1 MLQAVTARAS
11 GGRGQRIIKAGI
23 DLKDLVQSCDR
34 EDLQDAVARTHQRQ
48 RAVLDPDQL
57 ETPDQDAQTG
67 RVHEGDVLEV
77 DHKTVATLGDVLIEM
92 LAEHRSRV
100 DINLAADVNNGHL
113 TASLAGDRQIHALLL
128 IVRGRN
134 RPLRTTLVR
143 GERGRHTVWAMPSDP
158 PPATRPAFDPRDV
171 LSRLAGG
178 RRSERLV
185 HVHEVPAREERLA
198 QWPDWVAPELF
209 SAFSTSGIA
218 HLWSHQREA
227 ADLAHGGSHVV
238 ISTGTASGKSLGYLV
253 PVLSDVLDGAAASSG
268 RGATALYL
276 SPTKALAADQMARLT
291 ALAIPGLR
299 AATYDGDTPPDERRW
314 IRDHCQYVLT
324 NPDLV
329 HHSLL
334 PGHERWAPFMRS
346 LRYVVI
352 DECHVYRG
360 VFGSHLAVLVRR
372 LRRVA
377 ARYGASP
384 TFILA
389 SATVADPAVQATALI
404 GMPVRAVVV
413 DGSPRESM
421 TFGLWEPALTAS
433 GGGGAVDRLDPPH
446 RRSAVAETADLLADL
461 VVDGVQTVAFA
472 RSRAGVEAVA
482 ASARRSLS
490 EVDIGLGSAVAAYRG
505 GYLPEERRELEQRLR
520 SGALRGLAA
529 TNALE
534 LGIDVSGL
542 DAVLLAGWPG
552 TLSSLWQQAGRAGRT
567 GSRSLAILVAG
578 DDPLDTYLV
587 HHPEALFDRPV
598 EAAVLDPHNPY
609 VLGPHLAAAAAELPL
624 TESDALV
631 FGPTMLG
638 LLEGLVAH
646 GMLRRRPGGW
656 FWTRPE
662 RASEHISLRGTGETV
677 RIVERSTGRV
687 LGTVE
692 GPAAHSSVHTGAVYV
707 HQGQPYVVTNYDVEE
722 GHAIVVAG
730 DPGWSTQAR
739 SVSAFDIGQIEESQA
754 WGPVEMCFGS
764 VDVRSR
770 VTSFLRRLPGGE
782 VLGEHPLDL
791 PERTLHTKAVW
802 WTMTEAMLDAAG
814 VGVSEIPGAAHAA
827 EHAAIAMLPL
837 VATSDRW
844 DIGGVSTA
852 LHPDT
857 NRPTIL
863 VYDGHPGGAG
873 FAERGFSAATI
884 WLAATRDAIL
894 ACECATG
901 CPSCVQSP
909 KCGNGNEPLDK
920 AGAVALLTAVL
931 AGSPN
936 GA

>member
-1 MLQAVTARAS
+1 MSSEPAR
-11 GGRGQRIIKAGI
+11 R
-23 DLKDLVQSCDR
+23 
-34 EDLQDAVARTHQRQ
+34 
-48 RAVLDPDQL
+48 
-57 ETPDQDAQTG
+57 
-67 RVHEGDVLEV
+67 
-77 DHKTVATLGDVLIEM
+77 
-92 LAEHRSRV
+92 
-100 DINLAADVNNGHL
+100 
-113 TASLAGDRQIHALLL
+113 
-128 IVRGRN
+128 
-134 RPLRTTLVR
+134 
-143 GERGRHTVWAMPSDP
+143 
-158 PPATRPAFDPRDV
+158 AFDPAEV
-171 LSRLAGG
+171 LARLASG
-178 RRSERLV
+178 RRRDRLV
-185 HVHEVPAREERLA
+185 HVHEVPARREQVA
-198 QWPDWVAPELF
+198 PWPDWVAPAVYA
-209 SAFSTSGIA
+209 AFSTSGIT
-218 HLWSHQREA
+218 HLWLHQREA
-227 ADLAHGGSHVV
+227 ADCAHDGSHVV
-238 ISTGTASGKSLGYLV
+238 ISTGTASGKSLGYLL
-253 PVLSDVLDGAAASSG
+253 PVLSDVVDGAAAPSG

-291 ALAIPGLR
+291 ALAVPGLR

-324 NPDLV
+324 NPDLI

-334 PGHERWAPFMRS
+334 PSHERWAPFLRS

-352 DECHVYRG
+352 DECHVYKG
-360 VFGSHLAVLVRR
+360 VFGSHLAALMRR

-377 ARYGASP
+377 ARYDASP

-389 SATVADPAVQATALI
+389 SATVADPATQAAALI
-404 GMPVRAVVV
+404 GMPVRPVVL

-421 TFGLWEPALTAS
+421 TFGLWEPALVSS
-433 GGGGAVDRLDPPH
+433 GSGSGNGEHDAPH

-461 VVDGVQTVAFA
+461 VADGVQTVAFA

-490 EVDIGLGSAVAAYRG
+490 KAGPAPGTAVAAYRG
-505 GYLPEERRELEQRLR
+505 GYLPEERRELERRLR
-520 SGALRGLAA
+520 SGDLLGLAA

-552 TLSSLWQQAGRAGRT
+552 TQASLWQQAGRAGRN
-567 GSRSLAILVAG
+567 GSRSLAVLVAG

-598 EAAVLDPHNPY
+598 EAAVLDPQNPY
-609 VLGPHLAAAAAELPL
+609 VLAPHLAAAAAELPL
-624 TESDALV
+624 TAADAQV

-638 LLEGLVAH
+638 LVEVLVAR
-646 GMLRRRPGGW
+646 GLLRRRPGGW

-662 RASEHISLRGTGETV
+662 RATDHVSLRGTGETV

-687 LGTVE
+687 LGTVD

-707 HQGQPYVVTNYDVEE
+707 HQGQAYVVDHFDVVD

-730 DPGWSTQAR
+730 DPGWSTWAR
-739 SVSAFDIGQIEESQA
+739 SVSGFDIGRVEQSQA
-754 WGPVEMCFGS
+754 WGPVELCFGS

-782 VLGEHPLDL
+782 ILGEHPLDL
-791 PERTLHTKAVW
+791 PERSLHTKAVW
-802 WTMTEAMLDAAG
+802 WTMTEEMLGAAG
-814 VGVSEIPGAAHAA
+814 VAESDIPGAAHAA
-827 EHAAIAMLPL
+827 EHAAIGMLPL

-857 NRPTIL
+857 GLPTIL

-873 FAERGFSAATI
+873 FAERGFHAARI
-884 WLAATRDAIL
+884 WLTATRDAIL
-894 ACECATG
+894 ACGCTTG

-931 AGSPN
+931 AGSTGPTERAGGPVN
-936 GA
+936 G

>member
-1 MLQAVTARAS
+1 
-11 GGRGQRIIKAGI
+11 
-23 DLKDLVQSCDR
+23 
-34 EDLQDAVARTHQRQ
+34 
-48 RAVLDPDQL
+48 
-57 ETPDQDAQTG
+57 
-67 RVHEGDVLEV
+67 
-77 DHKTVATLGDVLIEM
+77 
-92 LAEHRSRV
+92 
-100 DINLAADVNNGHL
+100 
-113 TASLAGDRQIHALLL
+113 
-128 IVRGRN
+128 
-134 RPLRTTLVR
+134 
-143 GERGRHTVWAMPSDP
+143 
-158 PPATRPAFDPRDV
+158 
-171 LSRLAGG
+171 
-178 RRSERLV
+178 
-185 HVHEVPAREERLA
+185 
-198 QWPDWVAPELF
+198 
-209 SAFSTSGIA
+209 
-218 HLWSHQREA
+218 
-227 ADLAHGGSHVV
+227 
-238 ISTGTASGKSLGYLV
+238 
-253 PVLSDVLDGAAASSG
+253 
-268 RGATALYL
+268 
-276 SPTKALAADQMARLT
+276 
-291 ALAIPGLR
+291 
-299 AATYDGDTPPDERRW
+299 
-314 IRDHCQYVLT
+314 
-324 NPDLV
+324 
-329 HHSLL
+329 
-334 PGHERWAPFMRS
+334 
-346 LRYVVI
+346 
-352 DECHVYRG
+352 
-360 VFGSHLAVLVRR
+360 
-372 LRRVA
+372 
-377 ARYGASP
+377 
-384 TFILA
+384 
-389 SATVADPAVQATALI
+389 
-404 GMPVRAVVV
+404 
-413 DGSPRESM
+413 
-421 TFGLWEPALTAS
+421 
-433 GGGGAVDRLDPPH
+433 
-446 RRSAVAETADLLADL
+446 

-490 EVDIGLGSAVAAYRG
+490 EVDPGMGSAVAAYRG

-567 GSRSLAILVAG
+567 GSRSLAVLVAG

-587 HHPEALFDRPV
+587 HHPEALFERPV
-598 EAAVLDPHNPY
+598 EAAVLDPQNPY

-624 TESDALV
+624 TSADANV
-631 FGPTMLG
+631 FGPTMVG
-638 LLEGLVAH
+638 LLEGLVAQ
-646 GMLRRRPGGW
+646 GILRRRPSGW

-662 RASEHISLRGTGETV
+662 RATDHVSLRGTGETV

-707 HQGQPYVVTNYDVEE
+707 HQGQPYVVAHYDVED

-739 SVSAFDIGQIEESQA
+739 SVSAFDIGRVEQSQA
-754 WGPVEMCFGS
+754 WGQVEMCFGS

-802 WTMTEAMLDAAG
+802 WTMTEEMLDAAG
-814 VGVSEIPGAAHAA
+814 VPEPEIPGAAHAA

-884 WLAATRDAIL
+884 WLTATRDAIL

-909 KCGNGNEPLDK
+909 KCGNGNEPLHK

-931 AGSPN
+931 AGSPRRAQDGRGRAKAGETPTMGTIADGDDKVIN
-936 GA
+936 G

>member
-1 MLQAVTARAS
+1 M
-11 GGRGQRIIKAGI
+11 
-23 DLKDLVQSCDR
+23 
-34 EDLQDAVARTHQRQ
+34 
-48 RAVLDPDQL
+48 
-57 ETPDQDAQTG
+57 
-67 RVHEGDVLEV
+67 
-77 DHKTVATLGDVLIEM
+77 
-92 LAEHRSRV
+92 
-100 DINLAADVNNGHL
+100 
-113 TASLAGDRQIHALLL
+113 
-128 IVRGRN
+128 
-134 RPLRTTLVR
+134 
-143 GERGRHTVWAMPSDP
+143 
-158 PPATRPAFDPRDV
+158 
-171 LSRLAGG
+171 
-178 RRSERLV
+178 
-185 HVHEVPAREERLA
+185 HVHEVAARQEQVAL
-198 QWPDWVAPELF
+198 WPDWVAPAVY
-209 SAFSTSGIA
+209 SAFSTAGITQ
-218 HLWSHQREA
+218 LWSHQREA
-227 ADLAHGGSHVV
+227 ADLAHDGSHLV
-238 ISTGTASGKSLGYLV
+238 ISTGTASGKSLGFLL
-253 PVLSDVLDGAAASSG
+253 PVLSDLVDGAAAPSG

-276 SPTKALAADQMARLT
+276 SPTKALAADQMARLS

-299 AATYDGDTPPDERRW
+299 AATYDGDTPSDERRW
-314 IRDHCQYVLT
+314 IRDHSQYVLT

-334 PGHERWAPFMRS
+334 PGHGRWAPFLRS
-346 LRYVVI
+346 LNYVVI

-360 VFGSHLAVLVRR
+360 VFGSHLAVLLRR

-377 ARYGASP
+377 AHYGATP

-389 SATVADPAVQATALI
+389 SATVADPEAQASALI
-404 GMPVRAVVV
+404 GMPVRPVTL

-421 TFGLWEPALTAS
+421 TFGLWEPGLVLGSGGSGGRKGDS
-433 GGGGAVDRLDPPH
+433 GGGGDEGGGDELFAPH

-472 RSRAGVEAVA
+472 RSRAGVETVA

-490 EVDIGLGSAVAAYRG
+490 EVDPALGPAVAAYRG

-552 TLSSLWQQAGRAGRT
+552 TRASLWQQAGRAGRT

-598 EAAVLDPHNPY
+598 EAAVLDPQNPY

-624 TESDALV
+624 TDADAQV
-631 FGPTMLG
+631 FGPTMVG
-638 LLEGLVAH
+638 LLDILVARR
-646 GMLRRRPGGW
+646 MLRRRPGGW
-656 FWTRPE
+656 YWTRPE
-662 RASEHISLRGTGETV
+662 RATDHVSLRGTGETV

-687 LGTVE
+687 LGTVD

-707 HQGQPYVVTNYDVEE
+707 HQGQTYVVAHFDAEDS
-722 GHAIVVAG
+722 HAAVVAG
-730 DPGWSTQAR
+730 DPGWSTHAR
-739 SVSAFDIGQIEESQA
+739 SVSAFDIGRLERSQA
-754 WGPVEMCFGS
+754 WGPVELCFGS
-764 VDVRSR
+764 VEVRSQ
-770 VTSFLRRLPGGE
+770 VTSFLRIRPGGE
-782 VLGEHPLDL
+782 ILGEHPLDL
-791 PERTLHTKAVW
+791 PERSLNTKAVW
-802 WTMTEAMLDAAG
+802 WTMTEEMLDAAG
-814 VGVSEIPGAAHAA
+814 IAEANIPGAAHAA
-827 EHAAIAMLPL
+827 EHAAIGMLPL

-857 NRPTIL
+857 GRPTIL

-873 FAERGFSAATI
+873 FAERGFHAATI
-884 WLAATRDAIL
+884 WLTATRDAIL
-894 ACECATG
+894 ACECSSG

-931 AGSPN
+931 DGSPGVEPVGQGSVEPGEN
-936 GA
+936 IGTE

>member
-1 MLQAVTARAS
+1 
-11 GGRGQRIIKAGI
+11 
-23 DLKDLVQSCDR
+23 
-34 EDLQDAVARTHQRQ
+34 
-48 RAVLDPDQL
+48 
-57 ETPDQDAQTG
+57 
-67 RVHEGDVLEV
+67 
-77 DHKTVATLGDVLIEM
+77 
-92 LAEHRSRV
+92 
-100 DINLAADVNNGHL
+100 
-113 TASLAGDRQIHALLL
+113 
-128 IVRGRN
+128 
-134 RPLRTTLVR
+134 
-143 GERGRHTVWAMPSDP
+143 MPSDP
-158 PPATRPAFDPRDV
+158 PPATRPAFDPPEV
-171 LSRLAGG
+171 LSRLARG
-178 RRSERLV
+178 RRRERLV
-185 HVHEVPAREERLA
+185 HVHEVPARHRQVA
-198 QWPDWVAPELF
+198 PWPEWVAPELY
-209 SAFSTSGIA
+209 SAFSTSGITE
-218 HLWSHQREA
+218 LWSHQREA
-227 ADLAHGGSHVV
+227 ADWAHGGSHVV
-238 ISTGTASGKSLGYLV
+238 ISTGTASGKSLGFLV
-253 PVLSDVLDGAAASSG
+253 PVLSDIIDGAAATSG

-276 SPTKALAADQMARLT
+276 SPTKALAADQLARLT

-299 AATYDGDTPPDERRW
+299 AAAYDGDTPPDERRW

-334 PGHERWAPFMRS
+334 PGHERWAPFLRS

-360 VFGSHLAVLVRR
+360 VFGSHLAALLRR

-389 SATVADPAVQATALI
+389 SATVADPAAQASALI
-404 GMPVRAVVV
+404 GMPVRAVDR

-421 TFGLWEPALTAS
+421 TFGLWEPGLVP
-433 GGGGAVDRLDPPH
+433 GGGSDDDRRESPH

-482 ASARRSLS
+482 ASARRSLT
-490 EVDIGLGSAVAAYRG
+490 EADPALGSAVAAYRG

-529 TNALE
+529 TTALE

-567 GSRSLAILVAG
+567 GSRSLAVLVAG

-598 EAAVLDPHNPY
+598 EAAVLDPQNPY

-624 TESDALV
+624 TVDDALV
-631 FGPTMLG
+631 FGPTMVG
-638 LLEGLVAH
+638 LIEELVSQ
-646 GMLRRRPGGW
+646 GMLRRRAAGW

-662 RASEHISLRGTGETV
+662 RASDHVSLRGTGETV
-677 RIVERSTGRV
+677 RIAERSTGRV
-687 LGTVE
+687 LGTVD

-707 HQGQPYVVTNYDVEE
+707 HQGQTYVVAHYDVEQS
-722 GHAIVVAG
+722 HAIVVAG
-730 DPGWSTQAR
+730 DPGWFTQAR
-739 SVSAFDIGQIEESQA
+739 SVSAFDIGRVEQSQA
-754 WGPVEMCFGS
+754 WGPVDLCFGS
-764 VDVRSR
+764 VDVRSQ
-770 VTSFLRRLPGGE
+770 VTSFLRRLPSGE
-782 VLGEHPLDL
+782 VLGEHALDL
-791 PERTLHTKAVW
+791 PERTLRTKAVW
-802 WTMTEAMLDAAG
+802 WTMTEEMLDAAG
-814 VGVSEIPGAAHAA
+814 VPENEIPGAAHAA

-873 FAERGFSAATI
+873 FAERAFSAATI
-884 WLAATRDAIL
+884 WLTATRDAIL
-894 ACECATG
+894 ACECAAG

-909 KCGNGNEPLDK
+909 KCGNGNEPLNK
-920 AGAVALLTAVL
+920 EGAVLLLTAVL
-931 AGSPN
+931 AGSPRV
-936 GA
+936 GG

>member
-1 MLQAVTARAS
+1 
-11 GGRGQRIIKAGI
+11 
-23 DLKDLVQSCDR
+23 
-34 EDLQDAVARTHQRQ
+34 
-48 RAVLDPDQL
+48 
-57 ETPDQDAQTG
+57 
-67 RVHEGDVLEV
+67 
-77 DHKTVATLGDVLIEM
+77 
-92 LAEHRSRV
+92 
-100 DINLAADVNNGHL
+100 
-113 TASLAGDRQIHALLL
+113 
-128 IVRGRN
+128 
-134 RPLRTTLVR
+134 
-143 GERGRHTVWAMPSDP
+143 
-158 PPATRPAFDPRDV
+158 
-171 LSRLAGG
+171 
-178 RRSERLV
+178 V
-185 HVHEVPAREERLA
+185 HVHEVPARQE
-198 QWPDWVAPELF
+198 QPSPWPEWVAPTVYC
-209 SAFSTSGIA
+209 AFSTSGIT

-227 ADLAHGGSHVV
+227 ADCAHDGTHVV
-238 ISTGTASGKSLGYLV
+238 ISTGTASGKSLGFLV
-253 PVLSDVLDGAAASSG
+253 PVLSDVVDGAAAASG

-276 SPTKALAADQMARLT
+276 SPTKALAADQLARLT
-291 ALAIPGLR
+291 ALAIPRLR

-324 NPDLV
+324 NPDLI

-334 PGHERWAPFMRS
+334 PGHQGWARFLRS
-346 LRYVVI
+346 LRYVVV
-352 DECHVYRG
+352 DECHVYKG
-360 VFGSHLAVLVRR
+360 VFGSHLAAVLRR

-389 SATVADPAVQATALI
+389 SATVADPAAQASALI
-404 GMPVRAVVV
+404 GMPVRAVVL

-421 TFGLWEPALTAS
+421 TFGLWEPGLVPGDRGSHRDNRENCDADNRHADNRD
-433 GGGGAVDRLDPPH
+433 ADRLGNRLGNGVDGRDVDHHEAPR

-461 VVDGVQTVAFA
+461 VADGVQTVAFA

-482 ASARRSLS
+482 SSARRSLS
-490 EVDIGLGSAVAAYRG
+490 EVDPRLAAGVAAYRG
-505 GYLPEERRELEQRLR
+505 GYLPEERRELEARLR
-520 SGALRGLAA
+520 SGAICGLAA

-552 TLSSLWQQAGRAGRT
+552 TLASLWQQAGRAGRT
-567 GSRSLAILVAG
+567 GSRSLAVLVAG

-598 EAAVLDPHNPY
+598 EAAVLDPGNPY
-609 VLGPHLAAAAAELPL
+609 VLAPHLAAAAAELPL
-624 TESDALV
+624 TTADSEV
-631 FGPTMLG
+631 FGPTMMG
-638 LLEGLVAH
+638 LLEVLVAQ
-646 GMLRRRPGGW
+646 GLLRRRPGGW
-656 FWTRPE
+656 FWTLPE
-662 RASEHISLRGTGETV
+662 RATDRVSLRGTGETV

-687 LGTVE
+687 LGTVD

-707 HQGQPYVVTNYDVEE
+707 HQGEAYVVTHYDVEDSQ
-722 GHAIVVAG
+722 AVVVSG

-739 SVSAFDIGQIEESQA
+739 SVSSFDIAQVERSRA
-754 WGPVEMCFGS
+754 WGPVEICFGS
-764 VDVRSR
+764 VDVRTQ

-802 WTMTEAMLDAAG
+802 WTMTEEMLEGAG
-814 VGVSEIPGAAHAA
+814 VAAREIPGAAHAA

-863 VYDGHPGGAG
+863 VYDGYPGGAG
-873 FAERGFSAATI
+873 FAERGFHAATT
-884 WLAATRDAIL
+884 WLGATRDAIL
-894 ACECATG
+894 ACDCTTG

-920 AGAVALLTAVL
+920 AGAVALLTAAL
-931 AGSPN
+931 TQS
-936 GA
+936 

>member
-1 MLQAVTARAS
+1 MPR
-11 GGRGQRIIKAGI
+11 
-23 DLKDLVQSCDR
+23 
-34 EDLQDAVARTHQRQ
+34 
-48 RAVLDPDQL
+48 DPL
-57 ETPDQDAQTG
+57 
-67 RVHEGDVLEV
+67 
-77 DHKTVATLGDVLIEM
+77 
-92 LAEHRSRV
+92 
-100 DINLAADVNNGHL
+100 
-113 TASLAGDRQIHALLL
+113 
-128 IVRGRN
+128 
-134 RPLRTTLVR
+134 
-143 GERGRHTVWAMPSDP
+143 PS
-158 PPATRPAFDPRDV
+158 TRRAFDPPDV

-178 RRSERLV
+178 RRRERLV
-185 HVHEVPAREERLA
+185 HVHEVPARVEHA
-198 QWPDWVAPELF
+198 VPWPEWVAPALY
-209 SAFSTSGIA
+209 SAFSTSGITR
-218 HLWSHQREA
+218 LWSHQREA
-227 ADLAHGGSHVV
+227 VDLAHGGSHVV
-238 ISTGTASGKSLGYLV
+238 ISTGTSSGKSLGYLL
-253 PVLSDVLDGAAASSG
+253 PVLSDVLDSAEAASG
-268 RGATALYL
+268 RGVTALYL
-276 SPTKALAADQMARLT
+276 SPTKALAADQMAGLT

-299 AATYDGDTPPDERRW
+299 ASTYDGDTPPDERRW

-334 PGHERWAPFMRS
+334 PGHPRWAPFLRS

-360 VFGSHLAVLVRR
+360 VFGSHLAVLIRR

-377 ARYGASP
+377 AHYGSSP

-389 SATVADPAVQATALI
+389 SATVADPAAQASALI
-404 GMPVRAVVV
+404 GMPTRAVVV

-421 TFGLWEPALTAS
+421 TFGLWEPGLVAGS
-433 GGGGAVDRLDPPH
+433 GGGGASDGGADKEDAPR

-461 VVDGVQTVAFA
+461 VASGVQTVAFA
-472 RSRAGVEAVA
+472 HSRAGVETIA
-482 ASARRSLS
+482 ASARRSLR
-490 EVDIGLGSAVAAYRG
+490 EVDPALESAVAAYRG

-567 GSRSLAILVAG
+567 GSRSLAVLVAG

-598 EAAVLDPHNPY
+598 EAAVLDPQNPY

-624 TESDALV
+624 TGADSKV
-631 FGPTMLG
+631 FGPTMVG
-638 LLEGLVAH
+638 LLDDLVAQ

-662 RASEHISLRGTGETV
+662 RATEHVSLRGTGETV
-677 RIVERSTGRV
+677 RIVEWSTGRV
-687 LGTVE
+687 LGTVD
-692 GPAAHSSVHTGAVYV
+692 GPAAQSSVHTGAVYV
-707 HQGQPYVVTNYDVEE
+707 HQGQPYVVAHLDVADS
-722 GHAIVVAG
+722 HAIVVAG

-739 SVSAFDIGQIEESQA
+739 SVSAFDIGRVEQSQV
-754 WGPVEMCFGS
+754 WGPVDICFGT
-764 VDVRSR
+764 VDVRSQI
-770 VTSFLRRLPGGE
+770 TSFLRRLPGGE

-802 WTMTEAMLDAAG
+802 WTMTEGMLDAAG
-814 VGVSEIPGAAHAA
+814 VTESEIPGAAHAA

-873 FAERGFSAATI
+873 FAERGFNAATI
-884 WLAATRDAIL
+884 WLTATRDAIV
-894 ACECATG
+894 ACECASG

-931 AGSPN
+931 AGSPHP
-936 GA
+936 